1 MNITAY
7 QSFFIYFGYIIIL
20 FIISYFTNKAHS
32 NTTFFNGNKKSPWY
46 AVAYGMI
53 GTTLS
58 GVTFISLPGI
68 VKVAGFSY
76 LQMCF
81 GYILGYIAIAYI
93 LMPIYYN
100 YQLISIYGYLEHRF
114 NNVAYKTGS
123 SFFLISRSLQAAG
136 KLFLMATVLQTF
148 IFDPLQLPFT
158 VNAAFLLLIISLYTI
173 KGGIKTVV
181 WTDTLQTTFMILAG
195 VFTLVLISNS
205 LDMSLFSL
213 WDKVVDEGTYT
224 KVFNWEINSPGYF
237 WKQFISGAF
246 IVIVMTGLDQDMMQK
261 NLTINTLKKAQL
273 NMVSFSVILFFTIS
287 LFLVIGAFLY
297 TYAIEIGMEI
307 PTKSDQLY
315 PIIAQQKL
323 GLIGACI
330 FLLGVIAAAFSS
342 ADSAI
347 TSLTTAF
354 CIDFL
359 GFDSES
365 LKSQKAENTKR
376 GVHLG
381 FALVLFLLVLYFES
395 VNDTNALDT
404 ILKLATYTYGPLLG
418 LFAFGIFMKKEFQP
432 RFIPLICIL
441 SPLVCYF
448 LQTNSENWLN
458 GYKFGYELLL
468 LNGSFTF
475 IGLLIS
481 SLPIKKS

>member
-7 QSFFIYFGYIIIL
+7 QSFFIYTGYVILL
-20 FIISYFTNKAHS
+20 FIISYFTNKTNS
-32 NTTFFNGNKKSPWY
+32 TTSFFNGNKKSPWY

-68 VKVAGFSY
+68 VKAAGFSY
-76 LQMCF
+76 LQMS
-81 GYILGYIAIAYI
+81 LGYVVGYLVIAYV
-93 LMPIYYN
+93 LMPIYYKH
-100 YQLISIYGYLEHRF
+100 QLISIYGYLENRF
-114 NNVAYKTGS
+114 NSIAYKTGS
-123 SFFLISRSLQAAG
+123 AFFLLSRSLQAAG

-148 IFDPLQLPFT
+148 IFDPLHLPFT
-158 VNAAFLLLIISLYTI
+158 INAAFLLLIISLYTL

-205 LDMSLFSL
+205 LDTSLFSL
-213 WDKVVDEGTYT
+213 WNRVIDEGTYT
-224 KVFNWEINSPGYF
+224 KVFNWDVNSSGYF

-261 NLTINTLKKAQL
+261 SLTIKSLKKSQL
-273 NMVSFSVILFFTIS
+273 NMVSFSIVLLFTIS
-287 LFLVIGAFLY
+287 LFLILGAFLY
-297 TYAIEIGMEI
+297 TFATDIGLEF
-307 PTKSDQLY
+307 PSKSDQLY
-315 PIIAQQKL
+315 PLIAQQKL
-323 GLIGACI
+323 GFVGACI

-347 TSLTTAF
+347 TSLTTAL

-359 GFDSES
+359 GFNSDS
-365 LKSQKAENTKR
+365 LKSTKAESIKK

-381 FALVLFLLVLYFES
+381 FALLLFLLVIYFEAI
-395 VNDTNALDT
+395 NDTNALDT

-418 LFAFGIFMKKEFQP
+418 LYAFGIMMNEKFQP
-432 RFIPLICIL
+432 KFIPLICII
-441 SPLVCYF
+441 SPLLCYF
-448 LQTNSENWLN
+448 LQTNSENLLN

-468 LNGSFTF
+468 LNGTFTF
-475 IGLLIS
+475 IGLFFS
-481 SLPIKKS
+481 SLPLKK